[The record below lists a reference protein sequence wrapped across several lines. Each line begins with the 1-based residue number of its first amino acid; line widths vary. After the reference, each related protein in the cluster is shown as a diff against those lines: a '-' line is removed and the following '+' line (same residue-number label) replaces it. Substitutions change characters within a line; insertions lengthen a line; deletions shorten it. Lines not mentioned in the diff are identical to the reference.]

1 MRARGVQINSADSK
15 HKYKTT
21 KTQIQK
27 QSLEKYEDQRRTD
40 DGVRARRVQ
49 MNSAAGKLPPKFLLM
64 ISLQTPQ
71 ISTYENINT
80 NNNKYTN
87 KVTHIDVNSFTC
99 NGPSA

>member
-1 MRARGVQINSADSK
+1 MASK
-15 HKYKTT
+15 HKYKIT
-21 KTQIQK
+21 KDTNPK
-27 QSLEKYEDQRRTD
+27 KSLEKYEDQRRTD

-80 NNNKYTN
+80 NINKYT
-87 KVTHIDVNSFTC
+87 KSSYTHKDRYKLFSRH
-99 NGPSA
+99 GH

>member
-1 MRARGVQINSADSK
+1 MRARRVQINSVASK
-15 HKYKTT
+15 HKYKISKNTN
-21 KTQIQK
+21 TQN

-87 KVTHIDVNSFTC
+87 KGTHIVFC
-99 NGPSA
+99 NYRS